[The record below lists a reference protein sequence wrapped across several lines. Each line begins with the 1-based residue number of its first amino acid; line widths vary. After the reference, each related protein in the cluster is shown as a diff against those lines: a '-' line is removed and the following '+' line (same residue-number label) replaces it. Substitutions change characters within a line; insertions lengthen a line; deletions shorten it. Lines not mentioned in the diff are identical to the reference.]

1 MVCSVSKSLALIQI
15 SVRRW
20 LYGMKKT
27 VFIAVLALLMGIS
40 AMAACGANEEKK
52 NETSGTAAKE
62 TSSASMIIAHN
73 NDSPASEGYSSAAAA
88 KEKEKKKTEIDQC
101 TVTVR
106 NRVYT
111 GKFTEP
117 SVVIKYGSRIL
128 LRGKDYTVEY
138 DSTKDL
144 GPGKYSL
151 TVKMCGDFCGTK
163 KYDYCIRPNVTSLS
177 MKGSKVRSI
186 TLGWET
192 RESDDFY
199 ELEYSRN
206 KDFSDSVTKT
216 FDRGS
221 SDTYCIDGLDE
232 NTVIYAR
239 IKSCKK
245 LDDGSVIRS
254 PSGSTVT
261 AETKKIENIDGVTYI
276 DGVIIANKTY
286 SLPEDFG
293 DGLDSEA
300 LEAFEIMS
308 SDAAEEDLWM
318 EIISGFRSY
327 YTQAVTYQSFCNDRG
342 TEEADRVS
350 ARPGHSEHQTGLAM
364 DINSTWFTF
373 ADTAEGKW
381 LKQNCWKYGFII
393 RYPEGKEDITGYQYE
408 SWHIRYVG
416 RELAKTLHES
426 GETLEEYFGIDSVY
440 RE

>member
-1 MVCSVSKSLALIQI
+1 
-15 SVRRW
+15 
-20 LYGMKKT
+20 MKKT

-117 SVVIKYGSRIL
+117 SVVIKYGSRSL

-216 FDRGS
+216 LS
-221 SDTYCIDGLDE
+221 
-232 NTVIYAR
+232 
-239 IKSCKK
+239 
-245 LDDGSVIRS
+245 
-254 PSGSTVT
+254 
-261 AETKKIENIDGVTYI
+261 
-276 DGVIIANKTY
+276 
-286 SLPEDFG
+286 
-293 DGLDSEA
+293 
-300 LEAFEIMS
+300 
-308 SDAAEEDLWM
+308 
-318 EIISGFRSY
+318 
-327 YTQAVTYQSFCNDRG
+327 
-342 TEEADRVS
+342 
-350 ARPGHSEHQTGLAM
+350 TGLM
-364 DINSTWFTF
+364 
-373 ADTAEGKW
+373 K
-381 LKQNCWKYGFII
+381 I
-393 RYPEGKEDITGYQYE
+393 R
-408 SWHIRYVG
+408 
-416 RELAKTLHES
+416 
-426 GETLEEYFGIDSVY
+426 
-440 RE
+440 